1 MSGNGTFSQGR
12 LQYSATRRGRT
23 WMLPLNELSRKH
35 LVLANAGGDDDIIAV
50 LDLVVQLRNHW
61 KYPQM
66 VCLQCQRIAMQESA
80 CRTQLRAGDPTGAWK
95 FAATHP
101 PGVSSADRLQ
111 KERTRT
117 GNFSS
122 ISSGSS
128 PRVRELRS
136 SWMVSVKQ
144 FNIGKHR

>member
-1 MSGNGTFSQGR
+1 MPGNGAFSRGR

-80 CRTQLRAGDPTGAWK
+80 CRTQLRAGGSDG
-95 FAATHP
+95 
-101 PGVSSADRLQ
+101 GVEVCCD
-111 KERTRT
+111 
-117 GNFSS
+117 
-122 ISSGSS
+122 S
-128 PRVRELRS
+128 P
-136 SWMVSVKQ
+136 SWG
-144 FNIGKHR
+144 FIG